1 MHQSQSKDEGQL
13 QQIRTTQNLVKELL
27 ADENFT
33 KFTENPNL
41 TQLKMATRAL
51 QIIKQT
57 SNVDIDG
64 IDNAL
69 RRLILNFG
77 RRV

>member
-1 MHQSQSKDEGQL
+1 MYGWVGFLEVGSERARSVFGAGEEVNFVLKGLPGGQA
-13 QQIRTTQNLVKELL
+13 RV
-27 ADENFT
+27 A
-33 KFTENPNL
+33 
-41 TQLKMATRAL
+41 
-51 QIIKQT
+51 
-57 SNVDIDG
+57 IDG